1 MRRILLSAVL
11 LSTLHVGCQDAQ
23 APVSVGTLERH
34 RIELRAERQ
43 EPILCLAVTEGDKVE
58 AGDVVVELDRRR
70 IAAQLDQAIASRD
83 LSAARLAEVI
93 RGARPEEIE
102 QGRAQLAE
110 AEAVL
115 VELEPELAR
124 IQNLV
129 REGIETQSA
138 LDSAEAAFSAG
149 EARRNAAKAALERLL
164 NGATVE
170 ELDQARAD
178 AARSEAEMTGLEVDV
193 ERMTVR
199 APRAGTID
207 ALPFKAGDEPVVG
220 AAVAVLLADDA
231 PFARVY
237 IPAELRPGVVPGQ
250 SASVSVDGFPAPFEG
265 RVRMVSSE
273 AAFTPY
279 FALTERDRTHFAYL
293 AEVDLIEDAARELP
307 TGLPVEVS
315 F

>member
-1 MRRILLSAVL
+1 M
-11 LSTLHVGCQDAQ
+11 
-23 APVSVGTLERH
+23 SVGTLERH

-43 EPILCLAVTEGDKVE
+43 EPILRLAVTEGDKVE